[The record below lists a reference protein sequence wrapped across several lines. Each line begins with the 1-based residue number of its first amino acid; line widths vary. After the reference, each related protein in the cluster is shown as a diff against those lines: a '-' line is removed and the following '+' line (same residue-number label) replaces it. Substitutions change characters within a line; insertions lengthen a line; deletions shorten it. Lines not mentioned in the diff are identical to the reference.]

1 MKPSAGCAQTNFK
14 LMCCSIWLELEHHGR
29 ILSHKLPAG
38 RQVRCDIFMD
48 NRNVTLH
55 RINAARERA
64 EGAITVWHFN
74 MRGRGGIHTPSQV
87 LCVSVDCGDF
97 YWTLEKS
104 LGVGRFSIE
113 ALPIGYKNLHTHTKP
128 HLQNGTDCGPLLR

>member
-87 LCVSVDCGDF
+87 LCVSVEIVEIFIGL
-97 YWTLEKS
+97 WKS
-104 LGVGRFSIE
+104 LWGGGAS
-113 ALPIGYKNLHTHTKP
+113 L
-128 HLQNGTDCGPLLR
+128 